1 MKFFRKYIIYIKRF
15 ILVITPVW
23 ILKIYKKKMFNKEKI
38 ETRDK
43 KFHKSNNKEIFSYIY
58 QNRLWNPNDKTDFN
72 SGPGSHEDKLI
83 NPYINCIINF
93 FKTQHE
99 VSRVLDLGCGDFY
112 IGNKLYKY
120 VEKYIGIDV
129 VDELIN
135 RNKELYLSKN
145 IHFSCLDIV
154 KDDLPEGDCVLLRE
168 VLQHL
173 TNEEIIII
181 LNKLYKY
188 KFVIITEN
196 IPFGKF
202 HENLDKIKG
211 PESREYLDS
220 GIIVEKPP
228 FNFKFLFKK
237 ELLKIKRPGIGYIIT
252 NLYETNIN

>member
-1 MKFFRKYIIYIKRF
+1 M
-15 ILVITPVW
+15 LLTTPVW
-23 ILKIYKKKMFNKEKI
+23 ILKIYKRNMFDKKKI
-38 ETRDK
+38 EIRDN
-43 KFHKSNNKEIFSYIY
+43 KFRELNNKEIFSTIY
-58 QNRLWNPNDKTDFN
+58 KDRLWNPNDKTDFN
-72 SGPGSHEDKLI
+72 SGPGSHDGKII

-93 FKTQHE
+93 FKSQNE
-99 VSRVLDLGCGDFY
+99 VSSVLDLGCGDFY
-112 IGNKLYKY
+112 IGSKLYKY

-145 IHFSCLDIV
+145 THFSCLDIV
-154 KDDLPEGDCVLLRE
+154 KDNLPDGDCVLLRE

-220 GIIVEKPP
+220 GIIVDKPP
-228 FNFKFLFKK
+228 FIFRFHNKK
-237 ELLKIKRPGIGYIIT
+237 ELLKIKRPGIGYIVT
-252 NLYETNIN
+252 NLYESNKLN